1 MNEKGTQR
9 GQRPALKCRSVG
21 PKEEPCAGK
30 RGHKRQM
37 HESDKRIEWNGG
49 VRTPAI
55 YRVNQEG
62 SHLTEADYQ
71 TWMRL

>member
-1 MNEKGTQR
+1 MSGATQ
-9 GQRPALKCRSVG
+9 CRSVG
-21 PKEEPCAGK
+21 PEGEQCASK

-37 HESDKRIEWNGG
+37 HQMHQNNKRIEWNGG

-55 YRVNQEG
+55 YRLHQFG
-62 SHLTEADYQ
+62 DSHLTEADYQ